1 MNHIKHIAAQLEARG
16 LDAVLISSEPG
27 EFYAVGFRGE
37 GFALILPDRCWYSTD
52 SRYIEAAEK
61 IKDVELI
68 CISPDKG
75 HVAYTKEH
83 IAETEIRRLGIE
95 DAYMSVA
102 QYNELR
108 GAIPA
113 EVKFVPAS
121 ELISELRASKD
132 EEEIACMRQAQDIT
146 DRAFREILNFIKP
159 GVTEKEVAARLT
171 YLQMSFGAY
180 KNSFDPIVASGPNGS
195 MPHAIPT
202 DRTIQSGE
210 FVTMDFGAVFGGYC
224 SDMTRTVCVGRPTG
238 EMEKVYST
246 VLEAQL
252 AGIKAAR
259 AGVIGMEV
267 HKAAADVIAKA
278 GYGEYFGHGFG
289 HSLGIEIHEPP
300 YANGRFKFPI
310 PENALISA
318 EPGIY
323 LPGRFGVRIEDVL
336 IYKNG
341 GCEDITASPKELI
354 CL

>member
-1 MNHIKHIAAQLEARG
+1 MNHIKRIASRLQEND
-16 LDAVLISSEPG
+16 LDAVLITSEPG
-27 EFYAVGFRGE
+27 EYYAVGFHGE
-37 GFALILPDRCWYSTD
+37 GFVLILPDSCRYTTD

-61 IKDVELI
+61 IENVELI
-68 CISPDKG
+68 CVSPDKG
-75 HVAYTKEH
+75 HVAHVKER
-83 IAETEIRRLGIE
+83 ILDAGIRRLGIE

-102 QYNELR
+102 QFHELR
-108 GAIPA
+108 EAIPE
-113 EVKFVPAS
+113 EVEFFPAS
-121 ELISELRASKD
+121 RLISELRASKD
-132 EEEIACMRQAQDIT
+132 EEEIVWMRRAQAIT
-146 DRAFREILNFIKP
+146 DRAFTEILNFIRP

-202 DRTIQSGE
+202 DKEIRSGE
-210 FVTMDFGAVFGGYC
+210 FVTMDFGAVLGGYC
-224 SDMTRTVCVGRPTG
+224 SDMTRTVCVGKPTE

-252 AGIKAAR
+252 AGIQAAK
-259 AGVIGMEV
+259 AGVIGREV

-300 YANGRFKFPI
+300 YANGRYSLPV

>member
-1 MNHIKHIAAQLEARG
+1 MNHVKHIAAQLVAND
-16 LDAVLISSEPG
+16 LDAVLITSEPG
-27 EFYAVGFRGE
+27 EFYAVGFHGE
-37 GFALILPDRCWYSTD
+37 GFALILPDSCRYTTD

-61 IKDVELI
+61 IEDVELI
-68 CISPDKG
+68 CVSPDKG
-75 HVAYTKEH
+75 HVAYAKERILH
-83 IAETEIRRLGIE
+83 AGVRRLGIE

-102 QYNELR
+102 QYQELR
-108 GAIPA
+108 EAIPA
-113 EVKFVPAS
+113 EVEFVPAS
-121 ELISELRASKD
+121 AFLSALRASKD
-132 EEEIACMRQAQDIT
+132 EEEIALMRKAQAIT
-146 DRAFREILNFIKP
+146 DKAFTEILNFIRP

-202 DRTIQSGE
+202 DKEIRSGE
-210 FVTMDFGAVFGGYC
+210 FVTMDFGAILGGYC
-224 SDMTRTVCVGRPTG
+224 SDMTRTICVGKPTE
-238 EMEKVYST
+238 EMETVYNT

-252 AGIKAAR
+252 AGIRAAR

-267 HKAAADVIAKA
+267 HRAAADVIARA

-300 YANGRFKFPI
+300 YANGRYNFPV
-310 PENALISA
+310 PENALLSA

-336 IYKNG
+336 IYKTG